1 MNPALKLDPED
12 NPFLG
17 LRGIRLSFAKTAI
30 FKDQLKAIL
39 EVAASYPV
47 QMMFPMIT
55 SLEDVYRVKQLIEEA
70 ELELT
75 QEGVTF
81 KRPPLGVMIEVPTA
95 LVLTQE
101 FSREVD
107 FLSFGTNDLLQY
119 TSASDRMNAQVASWY
134 DPYQPAF
141 LRLIHLAVQ
150 GANGM
155 HVGMCGD
162 LAGDERLLPF
172 WSAIGIEEFGVPAA
186 KLSRTKQIL
195 RRYPAEDQAEW
206 IQSVLEAKTS
216 REVIARLHRD

>member
-1 MNPALKLDPED
+1 M
-12 NPFLG
+12 
-17 LRGIRLSFAKTAI
+17 RL
-30 FKDQLKAIL
+30 FKKN
-39 EVAASYPV
+39 S
-47 QMMFPMIT
+47 
-55 SLEDVYRVKQLIEEA
+55 
-70 ELELT
+70 
-75 QEGVTF
+75 VTF
-81 KRPPLGVMIEVPTA
+81 LPPASGRLMELSEVPDEDFAQKMLGDGYAVDPTNGAICAPLGVMIEVPTA
-95 LVLTQE
+95 LVLTRE
-101 FSREVD
+101 FSQEVV

-195 RRYPAEDQAEW
+195 RRYPAKDQGEW
-206 IQSVLEAKTS
+206 IQSVLDSKTS
-216 REVIARLHRD
+216 QEVIARLHRD